1 MNGFFGTLVRTL
13 SRHFNASSF
22 FSRGA
27 KARLQKNLL
36 QAALPFE
43 AGEYLSF
50 SFALPALSALAAL
63 VFFAL
68 SGVDFLEGFAFSLFL
83 FALAFFAL
91 IRYPAAVARSR
102 AKRIERDLS
111 VALRA
116 MHVSMLFNSDFEKSL
131 QLVARNG
138 ASERGWE
145 SRRERG
151 IDRGT
156 EFGRGAMGVVGSSG
170 GAGSFGELSSEF
182 SRVLSD
188 VRHGAPVVFALQSFA
203 SRVDSVH
210 AKRAAMQLAFTY
222 EHGLKG
228 EGLRRLADELS
239 SMQRADARRFAAKTA
254 FSGLL
259 FIAASS
265 IIPAFF
271 SAYAAVGS
279 LFLDTQVSPGDVV
292 VAFVLVFPA
301 ISGGILLFIKSQMP
315 PSISSE

>member
-13 SRHFNASSF
+13 SRHFNASSL

-68 SGVDFLEGFAFSLFL
+68 SGVDFLEGFAFSLLL

-116 MHVSMLFNSDFEKSL
+116 MHVSLLFNSDFEKSL
-131 QLVARNG
+131 QLVACNGGSGSGPERGRGSGREGVQG
-138 ASERGWE
+138 ASNG
-145 SRRERG
+145 G
-151 IDRGT
+151 
-156 EFGRGAMGVVGSSG
+156 GVF
-170 GAGSFGELSSEF
+170 FGELSSEF

-188 VRHGAPVVFALQSFA
+188 VHNGAPVVFALQSFA

-279 LFLDTQVSPGDVV
+279 LFLDTRISPADVV
-292 VAFVLVFPA
+292 AAFLLVFPA
-301 ISGGILLFIKSQMP
+301 INAGILMFIKSQMP
-315 PSISSE
+315 PSIASE